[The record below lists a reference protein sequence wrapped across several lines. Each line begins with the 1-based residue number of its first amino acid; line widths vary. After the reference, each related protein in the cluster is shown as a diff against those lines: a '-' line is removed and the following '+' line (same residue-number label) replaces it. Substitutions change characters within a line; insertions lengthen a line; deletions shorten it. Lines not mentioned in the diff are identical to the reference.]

1 MSQGLYSHTTRA
13 AGTVLTAVIYNADH
27 QNHITNLNPTLIGG
41 YSDSVGQMRTVSD
54 PGLAGTEIL
63 ASSVAGEFERMR
75 YAIKR
80 LAYTDQWYE
89 VPFTL
94 KTRVITQAAYD
105 ALGGAVET
113 GTLYL
118 IVG

>member
-27 QNHITNLNPTLIGG
+27 QNHIDNLNPTLIGG
-41 YSDSVGQMRTVSD
+41 YSDTVGQMRIVSD
-54 PGLAGTEIL
+54 PGGAGTEIL
-63 ASSVAGEFERMR
+63 ASSLAAELERVR
-75 YAIKR
+75 FALKR

-89 VPFTL
+89 VPFTV
-94 KTRVITQAAYD
+94 KTLVKTQAAYD
-105 ALGGAVET
+105 ALSPEV